1 MNTKYIINILLNG
14 VPIFDGYFIVSSSAP
29 LTIIEFYEYGNP
41 FNILAPPGS
50 FGSNDNLFISINQP
64 FSSSGVN
71 ITTMSYYASNPN
83 PYGSNNNPPSSGG
96 GTYNLYDFIN
106 NQGNITN
113 FSQNTYN
120 YIITLELSIPS
131 SLPADNSC
139 QKSRFCY
146 NYKPPGVIEPCCTP
160 IVCASSTYLSSLQ
173 TIPNVVNNSSRTIE
187 SSLLQASQQ
196 QMFQIN
202 QANQQQRTLQSTLTN
217 TALITEQL
225 MNQLAD
231 LRNQRYVP
239 YKPYV
244 YPETPQSVIE
254 LQMRTANVGVPMPVF
269 TMADCK
275 GSQFVTT

>member
-1 MNTKYIINILLNG
+1 MNTKYIINILLDGN
-14 VPIFDGYFIVSSSAP
+14 PIFDGYFIVNNIAP
-29 LTIIEFYEYGNP
+29 LTIIEFYENGNP
-41 FNILAPPGS
+41 ANILAPPGS
-50 FGSNDNLFISINQP
+50 FGSNNNLFISINQP

-83 PYGSNNNPPSSGG
+83 PYGSNNVPPPNGD

-113 FSQNTYN
+113 FSENTYD
-120 YIITLELSIPS
+120 YIIALEPIPS
-131 SLPADNSC
+131 PLPANNNF

-146 NYKPPGVIEPCCTP
+146 NYKPPGVIEQCCAP
-160 IVCASSTYLSSLQ
+160 VLCASSTYLSSLQ
-173 TIPNVVNNSSRTIE
+173 AIPNVVNNSSRTIE
-187 SSLLQASQQ
+187 SSLLQAMQQ
-196 QMFQIN
+196 QKIQIN
-202 QANQQQRTLQSTLTN
+202 QANQQQRTLQTTITN
-217 TALITEQL
+217 TASITEQL

-244 YPETPQSVIE
+244 YPVIPQSVID
-254 LQMRTANVGVPMPVF
+254 LQMRTANAGVPVSVF